1 MRRGKAAAAGAAAA
15 MVGALGEGRCMRGE
29 AAALRLVGPGVTAW
43 YSAPCCAGGGG
54 GGWSVACGPPRFL
67 GVRAAGLVERRVG
80 MAQAVVGKLAA
91 VRHGR
96 VDRRVVPQDGG
107 EQ

>member
-1 MRRGKAAAAGAAAA
+1 VARR
-15 MVGALGEGRCMRGE
+15 
-29 AAALRLVGPGVTAW
+29 LRFGWWVRASRHGTARRV
-43 YSAPCCAGGGG
+43 ARAGGG